1 MGQLRGAA
9 TPAEHGGEHLIG
21 AAQDCG
27 PVDSL
32 DAFRI
37 FGAFTADTAVSA
49 AAGLAHPLAS
59 RLVSLNLD
67 KARSVGPR
75 AVL

>member
-9 TPAEHGGEHLIG
+9 TPAEHGGEHPIG

-37 FGAFTADTAVSA
+37 LGAFTADTAVSA
-49 AAGLAHPLAS
+49 AAGLAHQLAS
-59 RLVSLNLD
+59 TLVSLNLD